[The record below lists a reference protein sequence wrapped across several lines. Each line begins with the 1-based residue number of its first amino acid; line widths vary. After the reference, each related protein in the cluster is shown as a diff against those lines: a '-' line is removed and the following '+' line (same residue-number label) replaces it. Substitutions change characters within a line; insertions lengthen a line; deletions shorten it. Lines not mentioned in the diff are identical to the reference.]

1 MYPAWDQLL
10 QCTLLVGLVAVLL
23 KVLRS
28 VRTKSKNGAP
38 PCMLSLP
45 LVGSLPFIGK
55 MENAGKFFMQ
65 EGKSRGNVFAFYAG
79 NRFVTHLNNMNIT
92 FGNSNVFAS

>member
-1 MYPAWDQLL
+1 MNPAWDQLL

-23 KVLRS
+23 KALSS
-28 VRTKSKNGAP
+28 VRTKSKNGALP
-38 PCMLSLP
+38 PCLPSLP

-55 MENAGKFFMQ
+55 MENVGKLFMQ

-79 NRFVTHLNNMNIT
+79 NR
-92 FGNSNVFAS
+92 